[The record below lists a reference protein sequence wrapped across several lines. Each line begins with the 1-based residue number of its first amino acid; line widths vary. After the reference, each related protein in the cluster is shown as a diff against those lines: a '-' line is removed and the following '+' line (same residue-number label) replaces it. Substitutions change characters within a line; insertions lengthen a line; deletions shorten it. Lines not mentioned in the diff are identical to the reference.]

1 MDQEKQK
8 DQEDKECLQSTPLKK
23 KCGFASPFFCTPC
36 CPSLVA
42 PKACCCYCCCCCCCN
57 CCGCCCLC
65 ILQPCALLKEAPEAP
80 CWNYAQQT
88 STGQNPRAKRLVSVF
103 FPHSLAKQRARSG
116 VRLQLLEVSAL
127 GSLLL
132 LSRCVCTKVHPLVL
146 MLLLLLGP
154 HFFSKGVVRESQE
167 KAK

>member
-1 MDQEKQK
+1 MPAANPLEKK
-8 DQEDKECLQSTPLKK
+8 VWFCFT
-23 KCGFASPFFCTPC
+23 FFLYSLLLFLGCTEGLLLLLFLFFIVVVVVVVC
-36 CPSLVA
+36 C
-42 PKACCCYCCCCCCCN
+42 
-57 CCGCCCLC
+57 CCCLC
-65 ILQPCALLKEAPEAP
+65 IFQPRALLKEAPEAP

-88 STGQNPRAKRLVSVF
+88 STGQNPRAKRLVSVL

-116 VRLQLLEVSAL
+116 VRLQLQEVSAL

-154 HFFSKGVVRESQE
+154 HFFSKGVVRESEE
-167 KAK
+167 KTK